1 MTLSRWRR
9 GFHPRPSYVAAAR
22 TKTFTR
28 HPPRFHEPGGCA
40 LANEHAAV
48 LLPVKPAA
56 NDVNG
61 RTSCVVLAYA
71 RPRELVPSSI
81 RSSTS
86 CHGTASISAGE
97 PEIIDRTS
105 HRSAATIQAIPPRR
119 RKLPRLA
126 NDPRKPDLRAHV
138 RRAYAHRPSRP
149 PLVVCRCQQFMGAQA
164 NQAATVA
171 ISLSRVTPAGPGV
184 WGSPP
189 SRPVPLA
196 RLEGRAAHA
205 SRPPKGLGIASPG
218 HSAKSDRD
226 RQYPRCFPSL
236 ATCLAIRTY
245 VQGRCAGRVLS
256 TAYHQPVER
265 ARCLFR
271 PSSGTAALT
280 GPRQRKRGLPCGQDE
295 PKLSRTG
302 RWLPTRLLPTLD
314 P

>member
-1 MTLSRWRR
+1 MRR
-9 GFHPRPSYVAAAR
+9 TEA
-22 TKTFTR
+22 
-28 HPPRFHEPGGCA
+28 
-40 LANEHAAV
+40 
-48 LLPVKPAA
+48 
-56 NDVNG
+56 
-61 RTSCVVLAYA
+61 
-71 RPRELVPSSI
+71 
-81 RSSTS
+81 
-86 CHGTASISAGE
+86 
-97 PEIIDRTS
+97 
-105 HRSAATIQAIPPRR
+105 RR
-119 RKLPRLA
+119 RSKRFRLA
-126 NDPRKPDLRAHV
+126 DVSSRGSRTIHENPNLRAHV

-171 ISLSRVTPAGPGV
+171 ISLSRVT
-184 WGSPP
+184 
-189 SRPVPLA
+189 PVPLA

-256 TAYHQPVER
+256 TACHQPVER

-295 PKLSRTG
+295 PKLPRTG

>member
-1 MTLSRWRR
+1 VASRLPPPPELRCR
-9 GFHPRPSYVAAAR
+9 SANEDFHPTPAEVSRTRGLRAR
-22 TKTFTR
+22 ER
-28 HPPRFHEPGGCA
+28 ACRRSPPGEACPRTGHRA
-40 LANEHAAV
+40 LRWHTHAQGSLSQARSARAP
-48 LLPVKPAA
+48 PV
-56 NDVNG
+56 
-61 RTSCVVLAYA
+61 T
-71 RPRELVPSSI
+71 VPLRSRLESPKSSI
-81 RSSTS
+81 V
-86 CHGTASISAGE
+86 H
-97 PEIIDRTS
+97 RTEV
-105 HRSAATIQAIPPRR
+105 RR
-119 RKLPRLA
+119 RSKRFRLA
-126 NDPRKPDLRAHV
+126 DVSSRGSRTIHENPNLRAHV